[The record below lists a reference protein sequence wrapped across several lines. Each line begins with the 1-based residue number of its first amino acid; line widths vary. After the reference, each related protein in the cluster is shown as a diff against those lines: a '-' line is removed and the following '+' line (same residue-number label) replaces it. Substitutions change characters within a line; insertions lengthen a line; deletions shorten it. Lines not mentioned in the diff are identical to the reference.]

1 MRMGSHCFNYT
12 VAVAMRVKQYDYDAW
27 LAQGLRLVDY
37 DFEREEYVLA
47 EFEPP
52 ITSQQA
58 RLLSYSS
65 IHDLTLQQKEI
76 IWPGVTEK

>member
-1 MRMGSHCFNYT
+1 M
-12 VAVAMRVKQYDYDAW
+12 AMVRVKHYDYDAW
-27 LAQGLRLVDY
+27 LAQGLRLIDY

-65 IHDLTLQQKEI
+65 IHDLTVQQKEI